1 MKYLLAAIL
10 AGAAAWF
17 YLIDGSKLDETLVR
31 EFYETQSQH
40 TYARDPHALCDEMS
54 RHVSVRITG
63 HLGGKVTSASYDKAA
78 ACRAIDNQMKFFEAM
93 GDRAGGTLTIE
104 YHYEIS
110 RLEVAPDH
118 KSATVDVSTVLK
130 MGEEF
135 MQIYSDSTERLER
148 SLRRVKVADVDAQ
161 VRMRW
166 TPGAILHPEQYFQS
180 Q

>member
-1 MKYLLAAIL
+1 VKYLLAIIL
-10 AGAAAWF
+10 AGAAVWY
-17 YLIDGSKLDETLVR
+17 YLIDGSKLDETMVR
-31 EFYETQSQH
+31 EFYATQAQH

-63 HLGGKVTSASYDKAA
+63 HLGGKVTSASYDKAG
-78 ACRAIDNQMKFFEAM
+78 ACRAINNQFKFFEAM
-93 GDRAGGTLTIE
+93 GDRAGGILTIE
-104 YHYEIS
+104 YTYEIG

-135 MQIYSDSTERLER
+135 MQIYSNSTERLGR
-148 SLRRVKVADVDAQ
+148 SLRSVKVADVDAQ